1 MWVETLDLMG
11 CVQMALLF
19 LYCGFIIKAEEMGN
33 LSALPDEAG

>member
-19 LYCGFIIKAEEMGN
+19 LHRGFIIKAEERGN
-33 LSALPDEAG
+33 LSARPNEAG